1 MWCVVEQADV
11 PMEQLERK
19 VGLGWV
25 HSPASGWPHTV
36 EGALL
41 DSSGEVPLPFEVQ
54 APAADK
60 QF

>member
-1 MWCVVEQADV
+1 MWCVVEQAEV

-25 HSPASGWPHTV
+25 HNPPIGWPHTV

-41 DSSGEVPLPFEVQ
+41 DSTGDVFVPFQVQ
-54 APAADK
+54 APEADK
-60 QF
+60 EL

>member
-1 MWCVVEQADV
+1 
-11 PMEQLERK
+11 MEQLERK

-41 DSSGEVPLPFEVQ
+41 DPSAEAPVPFPVQ
-54 APAADK
+54 APEAEK